1 MVEHCAQPAITPV
14 CQHIKELSMRKG
26 YLIALIVLTVLTLP
40 SLMLNAMTMVELLWW
55 RQYIL
60 AEIDDTRAIVRSIGE
75 DTFSYKFEV
84 DQEIPVAANIP
95 FSQEVTVPIN
105 TTIPVNTSVVVPIDL
120 GFTTY
125 NLTVPINTV
134 FPVDMEV
141 TVPISQTVEI
151 VTTVPMDID
160 VPIEIVIADTPLI
173 GYLEEADATL
183 ADVAAQLDRFVWER

>member
-1 MVEHCAQPAITPV
+1 
-14 CQHIKELSMRKG
+14 MRKG

-60 AEIDDTRAIVRSIGE
+60 AEINDTRAIVRSIGE
-75 DTFSYKFEV
+75 DTFSYTFEV

-134 FPVDMEV
+134 FPVDMKV